1 MLNFGARALAVAL
14 LVAIILFP
22 GTPVYA
28 AECTAQEIQ
37 TTGCPNVSGGLG
49 NGEAVLDGSIGIPGS
64 SGQGG
69 SGSGGDGE
77 SAGPKTK
84 CVYIYNGR
92 CRAPNR
98 GHADPPAPTDVAPV
112 TLNDIASFRPTSGLN
127 SMEPAGWTIVGLHT
141 NFFASRAT
149 QVVDGELLGRPA
161 SVQFTPVL
169 WTWDY
174 GDGSSAT
181 LDAPGAPWAAT
192 GTREFDPTDTSHVY
206 TAVGTYGVSLIVD
219 VVAEYRFD
227 AQAWVEIDGTL
238 AVPANPLS
246 VSVNEARTVLVA
258 QECSRNP
265 GGPGC

>member
-1 MLNFGARALAVAL
+1 MLNVGVRVSAVAL
-14 LVAIILFP
+14 LVAVILLP
-22 GTPVYA
+22 GAPVYA

-49 NGEAVLDGSIGIPGS
+49 DGKAVLDGSIGIPGS
-64 SGQGG
+64 SGQEG
-69 SGSGGDGE
+69 SGSDGDGG
-77 SAGPKTK
+77 SADPKTR
-84 CVYIYNGR
+84 CVHILNGR
-92 CRAPNR
+92 CLSPTRGHPDRAPD
-98 GHADPPAPTDVAPV
+98 AVAPV
-112 TLNDIASFRPTSGLN
+112 TLNDIASFRPTAGLD
-127 SMEPAGWTIVGLHT
+127 SMEPVGWTIVGLHT

-149 QVVDGELLGRPA
+149 EVVDGELLGRPA
-161 SVQFTPVL
+161 SVRFTPVL

-181 LDAPGAPWAAT
+181 FVTPGASWAAT
-192 GTREFDPTDTSHVY
+192 GTREFDPTVTSHVY
-206 TAVGTYGVSLIVD
+206 SALGTYGVALTID
-219 VVAEYRFD
+219 VVADYSFD
-227 AQAWVEIDGTL
+227 GQAWVEIDGTL